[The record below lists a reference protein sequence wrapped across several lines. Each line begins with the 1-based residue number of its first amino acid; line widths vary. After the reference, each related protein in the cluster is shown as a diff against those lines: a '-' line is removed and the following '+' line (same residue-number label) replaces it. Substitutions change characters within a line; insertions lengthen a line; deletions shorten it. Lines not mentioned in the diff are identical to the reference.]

1 MECSLDMAVAEVTN
15 TAARYIAKA
24 QSKMSKCKSY
34 PEKLKKDDETNDEIT
49 VPSHSLVQFA
59 LDCFAI
65 LDFPETEFEKTNS
78 TAIEE
83 ATFVVNT
90 NLQLKLK

>member
-1 MECSLDMAVAEVTN
+1 
-15 TAARYIAKA
+15 
-24 QSKMSKCKSY
+24 MSKCKLY
-34 PEKLKKDDETNDEIT
+34 PEKLKKDNETNDEIT
-49 VPSHSLVQFA
+49 VQSHSLVQFT
-59 LDCFAI
+59 LDCFPI
-65 LDFPETEFEKTNS
+65 LDFPETEFDKTNS